1 MAEMRS
7 PIQGGIDQA
16 RRSFS
21 ASSLGGG
28 AIVPYNPA
36 VAADNNASRELLQRN
51 EVTLQQINSSLI
63 TVGSQMNQLNTNLV
77 SISNLV
83 TQSSQLEAQE
93 AQQKNK
99 QENMLAQQQLRE
111 GKESLIE
118 RKIQS
123 ALQKPVQKI
132 GAKAQFALGGL
143 MNFFNQLF
151 FGWLLYQG
159 IETISALSEG
169 NTEKLNQIKDN
180 VLENLTK
187 VGSVLF
193 FLNGG
198 LFTIINGLGRV
209 GLLFFRIG
217 RLGII
222 RKPFMYLWKLLTGIG
237 SRLAKILPPAVRKL
251 IRLGATG
258 GGLTSPANI
267 LGLGL
272 AAGSAYVRTQENV
285 EQGMEPKA
293 AVAEA
298 TAPIVAGAGAA
309 FATKGP
315 WWLKAFTSAAAFAG
329 TEYLQDTGIIN
340 FSAMFGSSSNQEQM
354 DGGEQFTTDTKRE
367 VKAVESP
374 GDSTKTETVKAAE
387 VSSVPK
393 SDTTQQIGPEREPAP
408 TVAFLPAAAPVQT
421 RQSVPAALGEA
432 TRVKKVS
439 PGNVDNFYRAFS
451 QTQYQVV

>member
-63 TVGSQMNQLNTNLV
+63 TVGSQMNQLNTNLI

-132 GAKAQFALGGL
+132 GAKAQFALGNL

-159 IETISALSEG
+159 IETIRALSEG

-180 VLENLTK
+180 VLENLKK

-198 LFTIINGLGRV
+198 LFTVINGLTRV

-222 RKPFMYLWKLLTGIG
+222 RKPFIYLWNVLTGIG
-237 SRLAKILPPAVRKL
+237 RRLAKILPPAVRKL

-258 GGLTSPANI
+258 GGLTSPANV

-272 AAGSAYVRTQENV
+272 AAGTAYLQTKENI
-285 EQGMEPKA
+285 EEKGMEPVPA
-293 AVAEA
+293 AVEA
-298 TAPIVAGAGAA
+298 GTPIAAGAA
-309 FATKGP
+309 AGFLTKGP
-315 WWLKAFTSAAAFAG
+315 LWLKAFTSTAAFIG
-329 TEYLQDTGIIN
+329 TNYLQDKDIIN
-340 FSAMFGSSSNQEQM
+340 FSSMFSSGQEQT

-367 VKAVESP
+367 VTAVESP
-374 GDSTKTETVKAAE
+374 GDSTKTETVRAAQ
-387 VSSVPK
+387 VSSVPR
-393 SDTTQQIGPEREPAP
+393 SDTTQQIGPEPEPAP
-408 TVAFLPAAAPVQT
+408 TIAFLPTATPVKKPP
-421 RQSVPAALGEA
+421 SVPAALGEA
-432 TRVKKVS
+432 NRVARVS
-439 PGNVDNFYRAFS
+439 SGNPDNFYRAFS

>member
-63 TVGSQMNQLNTNLV
+63 TVGSQMNQLNTNLI

-132 GAKAQFALGGL
+132 GAKAQFALGNL

-159 IETISALSEG
+159 IETIRALSEG

-180 VLENLTK
+180 VLENLKK

-198 LFTIINGLGRV
+198 LFTVINGLTRV

-222 RKPFMYLWKLLTGIG
+222 RKPFIYLWNVLTSIG
-237 SRLAKILPPAVRKL
+237 KRLARILPPSVRKL
-251 IRLGATG
+251 IRLGAG
-258 GGLTSPANI
+258 GGLASPANV

-272 AAGSAYVRTQENV
+272 AAGATYLQTKENI
-285 EQGMEPKA
+285 EEKGMEPVPA
-293 AVAEA
+293 AVEA
-298 TAPIVAGAGAA
+298 GTPIAAGAA
-309 FATKGP
+309 AGALTKGP
-315 WWLKAFTSAAAFAG
+315 LWLKAFTSTAAFIG
-329 TEYLQDTGIIN
+329 TEYLQDKGIIN
-340 FSAMFGSSSNQEQM
+340 LSSMFSSGQEQM

-367 VKAVESP
+367 VNAVEQP
-374 GDSTKTETVKAAE
+374 GGDTTKPQQMKAAE
-387 VSSVPK
+387 ISSAPR
-393 SDTTQQIGPEREPAP
+393 SDTTKQIGPEPEPSP
-408 TVAFLPAAAPVQT
+408 TIAFLPTATPVKKPP
-421 RQSVPAALGEA
+421 SVPAALGEA
-432 TRVKKVS
+432 NRVARVS
-439 PGNVDNFYRAFS
+439 SGNPDNFYRIFS

>member
-267 LGLGL
+267 LGFGL
-272 AAGSAYVRTQENV
+272 AAGSAYLQTKENI
-285 EQGMEPKA
+285 EEKGMEPVPA
-293 AVAEA
+293 AVEA
-298 TAPIVAGAGAA
+298 GTPVVAGAAA
-309 FATKGP
+309 GLLTKGP
-315 WWLKAFTSAAAFAG
+315 DWLKAFTGFAAFAG
-329 TEYLQDTGIIN
+329 TNYLQDKGIIN
-340 FSAMFGSSSNQEQM
+340 FSSMFSSGQEQM

-387 VSSVPK
+387 VSSVPR

-432 TRVKKVS
+432 TAVKRVS
-439 PGNVDNFYRAFS
+439 PGNVDNFYRTFS

>member
-36 VAADNNASRELLQRN
+36 VAAENNASRELLQRN
-51 EVTLQQINSSLI
+51 EVTLQQINSSVL
-63 TVGSQMNQLNTNLV
+63 TVGSQMNQLNNNLI

-222 RKPFMYLWKLLTGIG
+222 RKPFIYLWNILTGIG
-237 SRLAKILPPAVRKL
+237 KRLAKILPPSVRKL
-251 IRLGATG
+251 IRLGAG
-258 GGLTSPANI
+258 GGLASPANL
-267 LGLGL
+267 LGLGV
-272 AAGSAYVRTQENV
+272 AAGATYLQTKENV
-285 EQGMEPKA
+285 EQGMEPVPA
-293 AVAEA
+293 AVDAA
-298 TAPIVAGAGAA
+298 TPAVASAAAGAL
-309 FATKGP
+309 TKGP
-315 WWLKAFTSAAAFAG
+315 WWLKAFTATAAFVG
-329 TEYLQDTGIIN
+329 TEYLQDKGIIN
-340 FSAMFGSSSNQEQM
+340 LSSMFSSGQEQM

-367 VKAVESP
+367 VNAVEQP
-374 GDSTKTETVKAAE
+374 GGDTTKPQQMKAAE
-387 VSSVPK
+387 ISSAPR
-393 SDTTQQIGPEREPAP
+393 SDTTKQIGPEPEPAP
-408 TVAFLPAAAPVQT
+408 TIAFLPAAAPVQKT
-421 RQSVPAALGEA
+421 PSVPAALGEA
-432 TRVKKVS
+432 NRIAKVS
-439 PGNVDNFYRAFS
+439 PGNSDNFYRAFS